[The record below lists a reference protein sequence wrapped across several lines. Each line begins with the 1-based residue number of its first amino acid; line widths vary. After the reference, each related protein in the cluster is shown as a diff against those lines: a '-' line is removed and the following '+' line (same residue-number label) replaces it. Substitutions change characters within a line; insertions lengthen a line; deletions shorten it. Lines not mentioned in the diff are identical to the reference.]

1 MTDMKKIAG
10 FRRVWTADGNIFTFD
25 RNGKIF
31 NVKTHE
37 DLKRVKP
44 EEDTR
49 VGHRILFMHLIL
61 KCFLVKS
68 LIGFY
73 LLSVIFKKNV

>member
-1 MTDMKKIAG
+1 MTNVKKIAG

-44 EEDTR
+44 EEGTG
-49 VGHRILFMHLIL
+49 VGHLY
-61 KCFLVKS
+61 K
-68 LIGFY
+68 
-73 LLSVIFKKNV
+73 